1 MSIVDFKKL
10 KSICLKYDITPFE
23 FFTLDGECAVIKC
36 FLNRNAE
43 LLMIYVPSKFRFTIS
58 KNEVDKMYALE
69 DIDEDSASSDDYT
82 KTDALPDI
90 KTIDENDSQST
101 RYKNYDI
108 SIMVDQNREP
118 LERKLKRQVERLRLP
133 FAKLN
138 CDIAVHHSKLLCM
151 VFDGENTMFS
161 IKGYTEKKR
170 QFLYLINLKD
180 FIDKIEELHDEIG
193 KYQYQFYQILQKAS
207 ISNLD
212 SISDQ
217 IDQYPSIL
225 QTING
230 KYKDFNRSLNEY
242 RELYRQIKEEE
253 NDITKTFKQRISQ
266 ESDRVRKTM
275 MESELQKKI
284 DQNYKSKEDSV
295 SNGLIILEKF
305 QKFHLILDEVSYD
318 NSIMISRVKTNF
330 ELLKTV
336 I

>member
-1 MSIVDFKKL
+1 MSIDFKKL
-10 KSICLKYDITPFE
+10 KSIFSKYDITPFE
-23 FFTLDGECAVIKC
+23 FFTLDGECAIIKC

-43 LLMIYVPSKFRFTIS
+43 FLMIYVPSKFRFTIS
-58 KNEVDKMYALE
+58 KNEVDKLYALE

-90 KTIDENDSQST
+90 KTIDENDSSD
-101 RYKNYDI
+101 RYKNYDVSMMI
-108 SIMVDQNREP
+108 DQNREP

-133 FAKLN
+133 FTKIN
-138 CDIAVHHSKLLCM
+138 CDIAVHYSKLLCM

-161 IKGYTEKKR
+161 IKGYRDKKR

-207 ISNLD
+207 LSNLE

-242 RELYRQIKEEE
+242 RELYKQIKEDES
-253 NDITKTFKQRISQ
+253 DILKTFKQKISQ
-266 ESDRVRKTM
+266 EPDRVRKSLL
-275 MESELQKKI
+275 ESELQKKI
-284 DQNYKSKEDSV
+284 DQIYRTKEESV
-295 SNGLIILEKF
+295 TNGLIILEKF
-305 QKFHLILDEVSYD
+305 QKFHLILEEVSYD
-318 NSIMISRVKTNF
+318 NSVMISRVKNNF